1 MALEFEKLA
10 PEIERMAQSA
20 YQRAQQHSAL
30 LDAAEA
36 QLKKYATDWETVESA
51 MAMAVAEADMKFLRA
66 ARPVDHID
74 PLDAQLDAPL
84 PPDAATLM
92 ATDGSQILPD
102 RHAAYLYSL
111 INIGVITYYHGQQ
124 RVPLALTY
132 PELDYPNGGP
142 AANMAAEAMLDQESF
157 AESGAVV
164 NIRRDLR
171 EIQMLAATA
180 MQNQDEPSPHLA
192 VLDQRLLYWPTGG
205 TANEEGKRVIE
216 GWQKAMADMRELG
229 CLLAGYITRPGKRSV
244 LTMLAALDILEP
256 GFQIEDLY
264 TSYSDPG
271 PTDADLFRRFLEP
284 GQRSKV
290 FADVSEHNQR
300 FADQDQANEVCF
312 FYLNPGRSGRQLA
325 RVDIPIWVA
334 QDAQAVATVHSLI
347 YDQCRIMGD
356 YPYILTR
363 ADEVAVV
370 SFNDHENLNLMIAQA
385 MQNVDL
391 QSQVTAKQSGKTIA
405 RAGRTRHQIP

>member
-10 PEIERMAQSA
+10 PEIERMAQGA
-20 YQRAQQHSAL
+20 LRRAEQHSTRL
-30 LDAAEA
+30 AEA
-36 QLKKYATDWETVESA
+36 EKRLREHATAWDIVDTA
-51 MAMAVAEADMKFLRA
+51 IDLAIAEADMKYLRA
-66 ARPVDHID
+66 ARPVDHTK
-74 PLDAQLDAPL
+74 PLDAQIDAPT

-124 RVPLALTY
+124 RVPRALTY
-132 PELDYPNGGP
+132 PELDYPNGLNPQNQLTGAVP
-142 AANMAAEAMLDQESF
+142 DVDSF

-171 EIQMLAATA
+171 EIQILALTA
-180 MQNQDEPSPHLA
+180 LENSHEPQPHLA
-192 VLDQRLLYWPTGG
+192 ILDQRLLYWPTGG
-205 TANEEGKRVIE
+205 TGNDEGTRVME
-216 GWQKAMADMRELG
+216 GWHGALTQLYGLD

-244 LTMLAALDILEP
+244 LTMLAALDINEP
-256 GFQIEDLY
+256 GFDIADLY

-271 PTDADLFRRFLEP
+271 PVDADLFRRFLKP

-290 FADVSEHNQR
+290 FKDVSENNDR
-300 FADQDQANEVCF
+300 FAHNDAHNEVCF
-312 FYLNPGRSGRQLA
+312 FYLNPGRSGRQIA

-334 QDAQAVATVHSLI
+334 EDPQKVATVHALI

-363 ADEVAVV
+363 ADEEAVV
-370 SFNDHENLNLMIAQA
+370 SFNDHENLNLMIANA
-385 MQNVDL
+385 MQAVDL
-391 QSQVTAKQSGKTIA
+391 TGQVTAKQSGKTVA
-405 RAGRTRHQIP
+405 RAGRTRHEIR